1 MANKQRGFVEV
12 QLDKK
17 RTLRYTLNALAEL
30 EDRLGVSVSEL
41 TNVPMGMKQIRT
53 FLWAGLLHEAPDIT
67 EQEVGNL
74 VDFENME
81 YVSQK
86 ITEAF
91 TKSAKNSKGPTGQ
104 N

>member
-1 MANKQRGFVEV
+1 MANKQRGSVDI

-41 TNVPMGMKQIRT
+41 AKVDLGMKQIRT
-53 FLWAGLLHEAPDIT
+53 FLWTGLLHEAPDIT

-91 TKSAKNSKGPTGQ
+91 TSSTKNSKGPTGQ
-104 N
+104 R

>member
-1 MANKQRGFVEV
+1 MANKQRGFVEI

-41 TNVPMGMKQIRT
+41 ANVAMGMKQIRA
-53 FLWAGLLHEAPDIT
+53 FLWTGLLHEDPDIT

-81 YVSQK
+81 YVSKK

-91 TKSAKNSKGPTGQ
+91 TSSTKNSKGPTGQ
-104 N
+104 R